1 MKCRFN
7 LKTLH
12 CLESQLLATQ
22 TCVQLRDAL
31 TSIAE
36 HQLNPHRL
44 YRLRL
49 NIARYFLVR
58 RTTISVGSGC
68 RKKKKKVVFNK
79 SSGSAT
85 LRFALGVSGH
95 KQCRHFFE
103 AKLDKWS
110 VGSKP
115 TLCLEGHGFKYL
127 RGYRPFCHH
136 GLTQTFQTG
145 VAIVPRIR
153 PRALP
158 RPSEYITD

>member
-7 LKTLH
+7 LTTLH

-58 RTTISVGSGC
+58 RTTIAVGSGC
-68 RKKKKKVVFNK
+68 SKKKRSFSTRVADTRHCVLLSGYQATNNAVFSLRRN
-79 SSGSAT
+79 STSGPWAAN
-85 LRFALGVSGH
+85 LPCALKGTGSNICADTGH
-95 KQCRHFFE
+95 
-103 AKLDKWS
+103 S
-110 VGSKP
+110 VIMVLLSP
-115 TLCLEGHGFKYL
+115 S
-127 RGYRPFCHH
+127 R
-136 GLTQTFQTG
+136 
-145 VAIVPRIR
+145 
-153 PRALP
+153 RA
-158 RPSEYITD
+158 SQ